1 MANNQGM
8 LVVVSGPAGV
18 GKGTL
23 CRALFAQ
30 WSGLEYSV
38 SVTTRSPRP
47 GETEGKEYYF
57 RSREEFSKM
66 IEKNEFLEW
75 AEFCGN
81 FYGTPRFH
89 VESIL
94 KRNKTILLEIE
105 IQGAKQVKEQFPEG
119 VFIFIVPPSLKAL
132 SERLH
137 GRGTETEEI
146 IQRRLSKAVQELD
159 NIIDYDYVVE
169 NDEVNAAVEKLKSII
184 IAENCNVRRKP
195 FFLKEE

>member
-1 MANNQGM
+1 MLRKQGM

-23 CRALFAQ
+23 CRALFAK
-30 WSGLEYSV
+30 WPRLEYSV
-38 SVTTRSPRP
+38 SVTTRPPRP

-57 RSREEFSKM
+57 RSQDEFSEM
-66 IEKNEFLEW
+66 INNNEFLEW

-89 VESIL
+89 VESVL
-94 KRNKTILLEIE
+94 NRNKTILLEIDT
-105 IQGAKQVKEQFPEG
+105 QGAKQVKQQFPEG
-119 VFIFIVPPSLKAL
+119 VFIFITPPTLKAL

-137 GRGTETEEI
+137 ARGTESEEV
-146 IQRRLSKAVQELD
+146 IQLRLSAAVQELD
-159 NIIDYDYVVE
+159 YLHDYDYVVE

-184 IAENCNVRRKP
+184 IAEECSVKRKP

>member
-57 RSREEFSKM
+57 RSREEFSEM

-169 NDEVNAAVEKLKSII
+169 NDEVNVAVEKLKSII
-184 IAENCNVRRKP
+184 IAENCNVKRKP